1 MSLFLLLIFCLVH
14 RKREV
19 LQQLQEQCLLSFCHR
34 LSQSVTSFSNQ
45 CSLEN
50 SFDPSTRLQ
59 GTGPCFHGNH
69 TGKKKGGMSERTDA
83 SVYVRVC
90 AGIHLGWWFCVV
102 LHTLFLSLNC
112 LTLSHKTSHLH
123 PSLLHHSLHLEY
135 SSLSIIVST
144 ETIPTYTLSDE
155 AFF

>member
-1 MSLFLLLIFCLVH
+1 MATTL
-14 RKREV
+14 
-19 LQQLQEQCLLSFCHR
+19 
-34 LSQSVTSFSNQ
+34 
-45 CSLEN
+45 
-50 SFDPSTRLQ
+50 
-59 GTGPCFHGNH
+59 
-69 TGKKKGGMSERTDA
+69 GKKKGGMSERTDA

-135 SSLSIIVST
+135 SSLSIIAST

-155 AFF
+155 AFFYFLYHTLQNLISPLSV

>member
-1 MSLFLLLIFCLVH
+1 MPLVFLSSSLSICNQLFQPVLT
-14 RKREV
+14 RE
-19 LQQLQEQCLLSFCHR
+19 LFR
-34 LSQSVTSFSNQ
+34 
-45 CSLEN
+45 
-50 SFDPSTRLQ
+50 PK
-59 GTGPCFHGNH
+59 H
-69 TGKKKGGMSERTDA
+69 TLAGDRTLFPWQPHWEKKKGGMSERTDA

-135 SSLSIIVST
+135 SSLSIIDST